1 MDKDMIRA
9 TFFAA
14 VLLLVP
20 SCSLPESAGRVPD
33 APVETVLALAAP
45 RAAVARDQAAEV
57 KAVPGEIRE
66 RFKLKGDFYAKY
78 VDAEGIPI
86 LSSATV
92 NDAALLEARYVVL
105 NMLRG
110 REDLLE
116 TMRTRRIR
124 LSVMAWNE
132 FNTDM
137 PESKNLPSWWDR
149 RSRGISG
156 VKATTCGEENL
167 LNYRGDP
174 FVGGS
179 ILVHEFTH
187 AFQHSGMSILDR
199 TFNARV
205 RAAYNKAKASGQFR
219 GYAMTRQG
227 EFFAEGAQSWFHAN
241 RKKDFMRVQDGKK
254 TPLNTREQIIQHVP
268 DLAELLRETFGDNPW
283 RYTPTHQRSDQEHL
297 KDFDRTKAPRFAWPK
312 DVLAAWNKELAR
324 RRAKSKR
331 ATQKPK

>member
-1 MDKDMIRA
+1 MKPIFIALLALCLCVAVVGADKAKPLPKDI
-9 TFFAA
+9 
-14 VLLLVP
+14 P
-20 SCSLPESAGRVPD
+20 SLK
-33 APVETVLALAAP
+33 ALAAP
-45 RAAVARDQAAEV
+45 RAAVARNRAPEV

-66 RFKLKGDFYAKY
+66 RFKLKGGFYAKY

-110 REDLLE
+110 REDLLKN
-116 TMRTRRIR
+116 MRTRRIR

-132 FNTDM
+132 FNTEM
-137 PESKNLPSWWDR
+137 PEFKNLPRWWDR

-174 FVGGS
+174 FAGGS

-187 AFQHSGMSILDR
+187 VFQHSGMNVLDR
-199 TFNARV
+199 TFSARV

-219 GYAMTRQG
+219 GKM
-227 EFFAEGAQSWFHAN
+227 
-241 RKKDFMRVQDGKK
+241 DFIRVRDGKK
-254 TPLNTREQIIQHVP
+254 TPLNTRAKITEHLP
-268 DLAELLRETFGDNPW
+268 DLAKLLRETFGDNPW
-283 RYTPTHQRSDQEHL
+283 RYTPTYQRSNQEHL
-297 KDFDRTKAPRFAWPK
+297 KNFNRRKAPRFFWPK

-324 RRAKSKR
+324 RRAKSK
-331 ATQKPK
+331 

>member
-1 MDKDMIRA
+1 MK
-9 TFFAA
+9 
-14 VLLLVP
+14 LLLPLLLILCVP
-20 SCSLPESAGRVPD
+20 LMGDEKED
-33 APVETVLALAAP
+33 KEFFEKTKALAAP
-45 RAAVARDQAAEV
+45 RAAVARNRAPEV

-66 RFKLKGDFYAKY
+66 RFKLKGGFYAKY

-110 REDLLE
+110 REDLLKN
-116 TMRTRRIR
+116 MRTRRIR

-132 FNTDM
+132 FNTEM
-137 PESKNLPSWWDR
+137 PEFKNLPRWWDR

-174 FVGGS
+174 FSGGS

-187 AFQHSGMSILDR
+187 VFQHSGMSVLDR
-199 TFNARV
+199 TFSARV

-219 GYAMTRQG
+219 GYAMTKQS

-241 RKKDFMRVQDGKK
+241 GKMDFIRVRDGKK
-254 TPLNTREQIIQHVP
+254 TPLNTRAKITEHLP
-268 DLAELLRETFGDNPW
+268 DLAKLLRETFGDNPW
-283 RYTPTHQRSDQEHL
+283 RYTPTYQRSNQEHL
-297 KDFDRTKAPRFAWPK
+297 KNFNRRKAPRFFWPK

-324 RRAKSKR
+324 RRAKSK
-331 ATQKPK
+331 